1 MILLK
6 NALLFLGGVILGAA
20 LLVMGLY
27 YFPFPHATRTER
39 ILPVFEANAP
49 KPEIFRY
56 TLSVA
61 RDSDVVSLITS
72 GVPTIFP
79 MIPATER
86 VLSEPNVKDGLA
98 LINKMRDDNGNIVAL
113 ATELESGH
121 EQSRLIKGRVMT
133 HTTWT
138 VIVPGRGA
146 LFVYQVEDNWT
157 LFKRFV
163 LPGLLFNKSWQGSW
177 KNLNTLGPR
186 PDGYGQV
193 IGGTG
198 EFAGKR
204 GHFIEFAEL
213 RDFSPG
219 KQLAGTMELRVVF
232 DR

>member
-1 MILLK
+1 MIFLK
-6 NALLFLGGVILGAA
+6 NTLLFLGGVILGAA
-20 LLVMGLY
+20 LLATGLY
-27 YFPFPHATRTER
+27 YFPFPHAARTER
-39 ILPVFEANAP
+39 ILPAFEASA
-49 KPEIFRY
+49 KAPEIFRY
-56 TLSVA
+56 MLS
-61 RDSDVVSLITS
+61 DQTDGDVISLVTS
-72 GVPTIFP
+72 GAPAIFP
-79 MIPATER
+79 MMPATDR

-98 LINKMRDDNGNIVAL
+98 LINKMRDDGGNIVAI

-121 EQSRLIKGRVMT
+121 EGSRLIKGKVMT

-138 VIVPGRGA
+138 VIAPGRGA
-146 LFVYQVEDNWT
+146 LFLYQEEDNWT

-186 PDGYGQV
+186 PDGYGQI

-232 DR
+232 DE